1 MRSIL
6 LSPAISCAVI
16 GSAAA
21 DAPFAPVANVPDYV
35 VTMVERPRE
44 ISRRVSHHGDWTR
57 VDRMEGSNLFSTKYF
72 SANGLAAIHIYSLG
86 SLGVSVSFE
95 RGGERS
101 PNADTEPRR
110 TGERQ
115 THLGESCTVWD
126 VRRDN
131 GGQASG
137 GLSHMSCITDD
148 GIELWNKSISRN
160 SVISSAEATRV
171 ERRPV
176 APDDVR
182 PPRALLMLDWWD
194 RPTPAPIA
202 QAIPDHETVMEH
214 SSHAGHSIR
223 TTRRHGSWQSV
234 EETVNAVRHSL
245 HIAHDSGRMQLS
257 YESDDSGAPKRLGM
271 TKFLPLPVGVELPTS
286 MQPTD
291 LARTETVLGESCRW
305 FDMTPGMQDAG
316 RSACLT
322 NDGIVLKEERS
333 SWGSIR
339 WTWTAIRLT
348 RRAISLDE
356 IKPSP
361 ALLEPRLW
369 GIE

>member
-1 MRSIL
+1 
-6 LSPAISCAVI
+6 
-16 GSAAA
+16 
-21 DAPFAPVANVPDYV
+21 
-35 VTMVERPRE
+35 
-44 ISRRVSHHGDWTR
+44 
-57 VDRMEGSNLFSTKYF
+57 MEGSKNFSTKYF
-72 SANGLAAIHIYSLG
+72 SADGLATIHIYRPLN
-86 SLGVSVSFE
+86 SVSFV

-101 PNADTEPRR
+101 TYADPEPRR
-110 TGERQ
+110 TDERQ
-115 THLGESCTVWD
+115 TYLGESCTVWD
-126 VRRDN
+126 VRRNN

-137 GLSHMSCITDD
+137 GLSDMSCITDD
-148 GIELWNKSISRN
+148 GIELWTKSISRN

-182 PPRALLMLDWWD
+182 PPRELLMLDWWD

-202 QAIPDHETVMEH
+202 QAIPDHETVMELLH
-214 SSHAGHSIR
+214 NSPDAGHSIR

-245 HIAHDSGRMQLS
+245 HIAHDSGRMHLN
-257 YESDDSGAPKRLGM
+257 YWSDDSGAPKRLII
-271 TKFLPLPVGVELPTS
+271 TKSPPLPAGVKRPTS
-286 MQPTD
+286 MQPKD

-305 FDMTPGMQDAG
+305 FDMTPGMQDVG

-348 RRAISLDE
+348 RRAVSLDE